1 MTSRTLGNGESL
13 IASDPRFAEYLRALR
28 APTTTLLDY
37 LDREPLPTRLL
48 RDSIQNDEVCIWYAE
63 QGGAT
68 KGYQWFESAQRQ
80 RVLLLV
86 HALLKITQASP
97 EEILRVYAEIE
108 AEMRNPTP
116 PADDLG

>member
-1 MTSRTLGNGESL
+1 MTSRTLGEGESL
-13 IASDPRFAEYLRALR
+13 IASDPRFAGYLQALH
-28 APTTTLLDY
+28 APTTALIAY
-37 LDREPLPTRLL
+37 LDNEPLSTRLL

-63 QGGAT
+63 QGCVT

-97 EEILRVYAEIE
+97 EEILRVGEEIE

-116 PADDLG
+116 PDNVG